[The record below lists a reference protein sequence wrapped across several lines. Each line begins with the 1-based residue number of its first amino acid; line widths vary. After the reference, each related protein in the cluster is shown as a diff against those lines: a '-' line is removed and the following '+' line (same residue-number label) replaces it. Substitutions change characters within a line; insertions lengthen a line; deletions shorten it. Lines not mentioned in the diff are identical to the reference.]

1 MHSSSSYQ
9 FLRSFSLEE
18 VFKIM
23 MFLHMTVMMV
33 IMMMMGHARI
43 NVEFANQKVFGHLT
57 AILFDERVNNALS

>member
-1 MHSSSSYQ
+1 MDQSMQ
-9 FLRSFSLEE
+9 ARSTNPRFRL
-18 VFKIM
+18 IM